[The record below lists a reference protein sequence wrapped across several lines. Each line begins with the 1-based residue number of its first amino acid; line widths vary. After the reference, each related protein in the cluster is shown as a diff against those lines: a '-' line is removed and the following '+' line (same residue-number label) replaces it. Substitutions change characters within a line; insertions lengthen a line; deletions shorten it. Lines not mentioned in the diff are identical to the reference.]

1 VTGLSPLILAL
12 LAAIGF
18 AGGVGITAV
27 GPGGVLPTIGLF
39 ALTSLSPAAVAGTA
53 IVTHIAT
60 GTAGTLAYTRSG
72 QLRVHATRR
81 TALILSAT
89 ALLGTPVGIV
99 INTHVSAH
107 LFGVLLG
114 GFAVLV
120 AILVWVRTATQDR
133 TRDKTRD
140 PALSAAPDNPATPG
154 TAAADITGPSAVA
167 ADPLPPAPR
176 DPARHQGHPTT
187 GDPARHSARRQARA
201 TAVAPAGARH
211 PSIALLVPLGL
222 AISVAAGIVGIGGPM
237 LTVPLLV
244 SLRVPVLEALAA
256 AQASSVVIAVV
267 GTVGYALHGSIDW
280 PLALIVGL
288 PEVAGV
294 AIGWKIARALPS
306 RSLTVLLVVTL
317 LALAPYLA
325 LHH

>member
-1 VTGLSPLILAL
+1 LVTGLSSVVLAL

-18 AGGVGITAV
+18 LGGIGITAV

-60 GTAGTLAYTRSG
+60 GATGTLAYTRSG
-72 QLRVHATRR
+72 QLRDHVTRR

-89 ALLGTPVGIV
+89 ALLGTPVGIA

-114 GFAVLV
+114 SFAVLV
-120 AILVWVRTATQDR
+120 AILVWVRTAVST
-133 TRDKTRD
+133 TRDSARD
-140 PALSAAPDNPATPG
+140 TERDTARAATDSAAIDVAPES
-154 TAAADITGPSAVA
+154 AAI
-167 ADPLPPAPR
+167 
-176 DPARHQGHPTT
+176 GHPSV
-187 GDPARHSARRQARA
+187 G
-201 TAVAPAGARH
+201 
-211 PSIALLVPLGL
+211 LLVPLGL
-222 AISVAAGIVGIGGPM
+222 AISLAAGIVGIGGPM

-244 SLRVPVLEALAA
+244 SLSVPVLEALAA
-256 AQASSVVIAVV
+256 AQASSVVIAIV

-294 AIGWKIARALPS
+294 AIGWKIARTLPS
-306 RSLTVLLVVTL
+306 RSLTVLLVITL

-325 LHH
+325 LHR

>member
-1 VTGLSPLILAL
+1 VTGLSLPVLAL
-12 LAAIGF
+12 LAAIGL
-18 AGGVGITAV
+18 AGGIGITAV

-72 QLRVHATRR
+72 QLRDHATRR

-107 LFGVLLG
+107 LFGILLG
-114 GFAVLV
+114 GFAALV
-120 AILVWVRTATQDR
+120 ALLVWARIA
-133 TRDKTRD
+133 RDT
-140 PALSAAPDNPATPG
+140 
-154 TAAADITGPSAVA
+154 
-167 ADPLPPAPR
+167 
-176 DPARHQGHPTT
+176 
-187 GDPARHSARRQARA
+187 ARA
-201 TAVAPAGARH
+201 TTSDTARH
-211 PSIALLVPLGL
+211 GAQTGGTAIDAARESPSDTQHPPVGLLVPLGL

-294 AIGWKIARALPS
+294 AIGWKIAHALPS

-325 LHH
+325 LHR